1 MQRKKIFIRTDQYR
15 KSFRAAVYLDRG
27 EQTYLLLDR
36 HVDPFSF
43 QRYEWSESPILAL
56 QIEYTACYNAV
67 QIVLNRLVHNEKI
80 TAKMAKYGWAEWLA
94 ANPIPVGIPRTRL
107 STAFSPLPVSST
119 SSLFQ
124 NTDFGGGQEGAL

>member
-27 EQTYLLLDR
+27 EQSYLLLDR

-56 QIEYTACYNAV
+56 QIEYTAYYNAI
-67 QIVLNRLVHNEKI
+67 QIVLNRLVHNGAITKKI
-80 TAKMAKYGWAEWLA
+80 AENGFSDWLS
-94 ANPIPVGIPRTRL
+94 ANPIPSDLPLTPL
-107 STAFSPLPVSST
+107 STAFCPLPVSS
-119 SSLFQ
+119 SPLFQ